1 MLKMPT
7 KKNDADRT
15 PSTLNDPTSEANRG
29 GADAVNDT
37 PGIAAH
43 GTTPGYQFDV
53 VRPQEEV
60 GSGRKIVW
68 VAVIVA
74 ILIILAYAAGMMR

>member
-1 MLKMPT
+1 MTMPS
-7 KKNDADRT
+7 KNNDTDRT
-15 PSTLNDPTSEANRG
+15 PSTLNDPSSEANRG

-43 GTTPGYQFDV
+43 GTAPGYQFDV
-53 VRPQEEV
+53 VRPHEEV
-60 GSGRKIVW
+60 GGGGKIVW

-74 ILIILAYAAGMMR
+74 IVLILAYAARMMR

>member
-1 MLKMPT
+1 VSRENANPSGK
-7 KKNDADRT
+7 T
-15 PSTLNDPTSEANRG
+15 PSTVNDPTSEANRG

-53 VRPQEEV
+53 VRSQEEV
-60 GSGRKIVW
+60 RGVGKIVW
-68 VAVIVA
+68 LAVLVA
-74 ILIILAYAAGMMR
+74 IALVVAYAAGMFR

>member
-1 MLKMPT
+1 MPIEN
-7 KKNDADRT
+7 NDTDRT
-15 PSTLNDPTSEANRG
+15 PSTLSDPSSEANRG

-37 PGIAAH
+37 PGIAAQ

-60 GSGRKIVW
+60 GSGGKIVW
-68 VAVIVA
+68 VALIVA
-74 ILIILAYAAGMMR
+74 VMLILAYAARMMR

>member
-1 MLKMPT
+1 M
-7 KKNDADRT
+7 
-15 PSTLNDPTSEANRG
+15 LNDPSSEANRG

-37 PGIAAH
+37 PGIAAQ

-60 GSGRKIVW
+60 RGGGKIVW
-68 VAVIVA
+68 LVVAAAIVIV
-74 ILIILAYAAGMMR
+74 LAYAAGMFR